1 MAQTLYAGLAELKAR
16 VREET
21 LILAYDHMDVGQP
34 DGSALMTDII
44 IPANGDIDSS
54 LCGPGGIF
62 PTGLGVAPWPPK
74 IVEIAVDGMHYRLGS
89 RFPAIVIVDHRW
101 LEKKV
106 AKDLD
111 DIRRSKGKSLGLS
124 PLEPSSI
131 QGGFISPNICGLPK
145 TPMFSGKKGKW
156 GIF

>member
-1 MAQTLYAGLAELKAR
+1 MAQTLYAALAELKAR
-16 VREET
+16 VREEL
-21 LILAYDHMDVGQP
+21 LILAYDHLDQGQP

-44 IPANGDIDSS
+44 IPANGDIDAS

-62 PTGLGVAPWPPK
+62 PTGLGMPPYPAK
-74 IVEIAVDGMHYRLGS
+74 IVEIAVDGMHFRLGS
-89 RFPAIVIVDHRW
+89 RFPTIVVVDHRW

-111 DIRRSKGKSLGLS
+111 DIRRSKGKSLGMS
-124 PLEPSSI
+124 IVEPSSI
-131 QGGFISPNICGLPK
+131 QGGYITPDIAGPPK